1 MPVFPTTGDF
11 PLAGVASLPNV
22 TIAYPGEHWTN
33 RIANADIVPGTAV
46 VPTNLNG
53 KLAVRAAT
61 ADDTAA
67 RMGIAL
73 RPIDVPDLATD
84 SQYTT
89 SLGPNEIKNLPI
101 KTGQY
106 VDQWYSGVFLISLVV
121 PRAWK
126 PAELVGWNV
135 AGARPTGKSGTGSW
149 DVVTDE
155 ADAFGEVM
163 EFRPFSANG
172 QEGLLTVRSL
182 RGQF

>member
-11 PLAGVASLPNV
+11 PLSGVAALPNV
-22 TIAYPGEHWTN
+22 TVAYPGEHWTN
-33 RIANADIVPGTAV
+33 RIAAADITPGVAV
-46 VPTNLNG
+46 VPTSVGG
-53 KLAVRAAT
+53 KLAVKVAGAS
-61 ADDTAA
+61 DTPA

-73 RPIDVPDLATD
+73 RPIDVPDLASD

-89 SLGPNEIKNLPI
+89 SIGPNEIKNLVI
-101 KTGQY
+101 KQGQY

-121 PRAWK
+121 PRAWA
-126 PAELVGWNV
+126 PAELVTWNPT
-135 AGARPTGKSGTGSW
+135 GARPTGKAGTGSW
-149 DVVTDE
+149 DVTTDE